1 MADGIARFFAMLVRT
16 LVPGAGWR
24 RGAYVY
30 RYTCAYVGGVTARCT
45 GESPPRGEDSPLV
58 RPYYLAYERE
68 RAARELAELR
78 RRRVLVVATHGWG
91 VAA

>member
-16 LVPGAGWR
+16 LVLGAGSR

-30 RYTCAYVGGVTARCT
+30 PYTCAYVGGVTARCT
-45 GESPPRGEDSPLV
+45 GERPP
-58 RPYYLAYERE
+58 
-68 RAARELAELR
+68 RELAEPR
-78 RRRVLVVATHGWG
+78 QRRVLVVATHGWG